1 MLWPAMTERAC
12 LIPGVELRTPLT
24 LRFHAS
30 DFPAAYDM
38 IEVFSIIAASPMT
51 GAMLRYRARPVPQAD
66 GEFRRSAGSVP
77 SCRARSGSGAPAV
90 L

>member
-24 LRFHAS
+24 LGFHAS

-38 IEVFSIIAASPMT
+38 IEVFSILAASP
-51 GAMLRYRARPVPQAD
+51 
-66 GEFRRSAGSVP
+66 
-77 SCRARSGSGAPAV
+77 
-90 L
+90 